1 MNLAEEALAFS
12 PVQWLGRW
20 LARFRSSGQSA
31 GATRRVR
38 TPTVIQME
46 AVECGAAALGIV
58 LAFYD
63 RRVPLEE
70 LRIACGVSR
79 DGSKASSVVK
89 AARTYGLTA
98 KGARLETDSLKKQ
111 KLPAILFWNFNHFL
125 VLEGFG
131 KDGVYLNDPA
141 AGPRKVTLDEFEKAY
156 TGVTLLFEP
165 GPDFVAGG
173 KEPSML
179 KVLAARLAHVKGA
192 LWFVILASLALV
204 IPGLMIPVFSQVF
217 VDDYLI
223 GRLDGWV
230 KPLLLGMALTALVRG
245 MLIWLQQKYLLRLE
259 MHLSMTSSSAF
270 FWHVLRLPVAFFTQR
285 YAGDISQRV
294 QANDRVAQLLS
305 GELATNA
312 VNMVTLVFYLAVML
326 MYSWQLTLV
335 GVVLTALN
343 LIALKRLTRLRTD
356 GNMLLL
362 QDGGKLMATTIGGI
376 QTIET
381 IKATG
386 AEHDFFARWAG
397 YKAKVN
403 NTEQRLELYTRLL
416 SALPALL
423 NALITVAILGL
434 GGAQVISGVMTVGML
449 VAFQSLMSSFTA
461 PVGNLMGLAGKYQ
474 EAKGDMARLDD
485 VMRYPLDECFV
496 PKTAAGA
503 APAGAPLGKLKGHL
517 ELRKVSFGYSPLE
530 PALIEDFNLTLA
542 PGRRVA
548 LVGGSGSGKST
559 VARLVMGLNQPWSG
573 EVLLDG
579 IARTQIDRTVLAA
592 SLAGVDQDPYL
603 FEGTVRDNLTLW
615 DSTLPQA
622 DMLQAAHDAMIHD
635 AIVGR
640 PDGYDSQ
647 IGEAGAGFSGGQIQR
662 LDIARA
668 LAVQPRILVLDEA
681 TSALDPITEMQINAH
696 IRARG
701 CACLIV
707 AHRLSTVRDADE
719 IIVMAQGRIVERGT
733 HDQLIAQN
741 GAYSQLIKTD

>member
-1 MNLAEEALAFS
+1 MNRAGESLVFNPA
-12 PVQWLGRW
+12 QWLGKKMAHLKPLGHR
-20 LARFRSSGQSA
+20 A
-31 GATRRVR
+31 GSTRRVR

-58 LAFYD
+58 LAFHNK
-63 RRVPLEE
+63 RVPPEE

-89 AARTYGLTA
+89 AARTYGLMA
-98 KGARLETDSLKKQ
+98 KGARLEVNSLKKQ

-131 KDGVYLNDPA
+131 KDTVYLNDPA
-141 AGPRKVTLDEFEKAY
+141 AGPRQVTLDEFEKAY

-179 KVLAARLAHVKGA
+179 TVLAARLSHVQGA
-192 LWFVILASLALV
+192 FWFVMLVSLALV

-223 GRLDGWV
+223 ARLDGWV
-230 KPLLLGMALTALVRG
+230 KPLLLGMALTAVVRG
-245 MLIWLQQKYLLRLE
+245 MLTWLQQKYLLRLE
-259 MHLSMTSSSAF
+259 MHLSMTGSSAF
-270 FWHVLRLPVAFFTQR
+270 IWHVLRLPVAFFTQR

-294 QANDRVAQLLS
+294 QSNDRVAKLLS

-312 VNMVTLVFYLAVML
+312 VNMVTLGFYLAVML
-326 MYSWQLTLV
+326 TYSWLLTLV
-335 GVVLTALN
+335 GVVLTTLN

-403 NTEQRLELYTRLL
+403 NTEQRLEFYSRLL
-416 SALPALL
+416 SALPAVL

-434 GGAQVISGVMTVGML
+434 GGAQVIGGEMTVGML

-485 VMRYPLDECFV
+485 VMRYPLDECF
-496 PKTAAGA
+496 
-503 APAGAPLGKLKGHL
+503 APLKTSNGVALSPTHGKLTGHL
-517 ELRKVSFGYSPLE
+517 ELRNVSFGYSPLE
-530 PALIEDFNLTLA
+530 PALIENFNLTLE
-542 PGRRVA
+542 PGQRVA

-559 VARLVMGLNQPWSG
+559 VARLVMGLHQPWSG

-579 IARTQIDRTVLAA
+579 VARAQIDRTMLAA
-592 SLAGVDQDPYL
+592 SLAGVEQEPYL

-635 AIVGR
+635 AIAGR

-647 IGEAGAGFSGGQIQR
+647 VGEAGAGFSGGQIQR

-668 LAVQPRILVLDEA
+668 LAVKPRILVLDEA
-681 TSALDPITEMQINAH
+681 TSALDPITEMQINKH
-696 IRARG
+696 IHARG

-719 IIVMAQGRIVERGT
+719 IIVMAHGRIVERGT
-733 HDQLIAQN
+733 HEQLMSQN